1 MGCFWKYFPPKM
13 NGNEWTFHYV
23 GVFLSLRG
31 GGVVKGPV
39 RKENGES
46 PYSIKVTAARHN
58 SRRTDLELNCG
69 VGVAVVPVP
78 CLTSLRFSEQTAK
91 RKRGQIRNK
100 LVLKKGKRAPKTHQ
114 WCTRTDDQEPPT
126 SDEELH
132 VERLSFERQRVL
144 RKRGIWL
151 APELS
156 VLSWRRL
163 SGFFSPPFLFFCFC
177 FLTWMWGI
185 GLLCVVQRWFTF
197 LWFINYQTRGRVKVV
212 RATKRRR
219 RRICTKEPST
229 SLHGTCELKGGW
241 GGFVPETGVGGWG
254 VSVCHFSSFSHRFL
268 VFARHSDP
276 FLWAKHVR
284 KKLAYFVNMF
294 YKENLTWW

>member
-23 GVFLSLRG
+23 GVFLSLG
-31 GGVVKGPV
+31 GGGLVKGSV

-46 PYSIKVTAARHN
+46 PYSIKVTAACHN

-132 VERLSFERQRVL
+132 VERLSFERQGVL

-163 SGFFSPPFLFFCFC
+163 SGFFFPPFLFL
-177 FLTWMWGI
+177 FLFFNLNVRHRAALRGSALI
-185 GLLCVVQRWFTF
+185 YIFVV
-197 LWFINYQTRGRVKVV
+197 Y
-212 RATKRRR
+212 
-219 RRICTKEPST
+219 
-229 SLHGTCELKGGW
+229 
-241 GGFVPETGVGGWG
+241 
-254 VSVCHFSSFSHRFL
+254 
-268 VFARHSDP
+268 
-276 FLWAKHVR
+276 
-284 KKLAYFVNMF
+284 
-294 YKENLTWW
+294 